1 MKIIGLDIGEKRI
14 GVATADTSVK
24 IAIPHSTVTVDGTE
38 IATILKIM
46 RNEGTNFVVVGLPRN
61 SKGEQTAQSE
71 IVRLFATELQ
81 SRGARIKFQD
91 ESLTSVVAERR
102 LKLRKKP
109 YSKEEID
116 REAATIILQDF
127 IEGFAAELSVDAKKK
142 HSSDRPTDNS
152 KRSEVLH
159 KKRPSSKLPI
169 LAISIIILVA
179 FVSLS
184 AIWFTANT
192 RPLANHPLRQTFT
205 VTAGESTSQIARNLK
220 SAGLIR
226 DQLAFTL
233 AAYLTGAKIPAKTY
247 FIAPNGTAWEILK
260 SLQ

>member
-24 IAIPHSTVTVDGTE
+24 IATPHSTVSVDGTE
-38 IATILKIM
+38 IETILKIM
-46 RNEGTNFVVVGLPRN
+46 SNAGTNLVVVGLPRN

-71 IVRLFATELQ
+71 IVRRFATKLQ

-91 ESLTSVVAERR
+91 ESLTSVLSERR

-127 IEGFAAELSVDAKKK
+127 IESFSPKGQNLQTFTTGLSQ
-142 HSSDRPTDNS
+142 N
-152 KRSEVLH
+152 KRSE
-159 KKRPSSKLPI
+159 KRPSLKTSIFAI
-169 LAISIIILVA
+169 LTIALVA
-179 FVSLS
+179 FSSLS
-184 AIWFTANT
+184 AIWFTTNT

-226 DQLAFTL
+226 DQLTFTL
-233 AAYLTGAKIPAKTY
+233 AAHMTGAKIPAKTHH
-247 FIAPNGTAWEILK
+247 ISPSETIWQILDQLTDK
-260 SLQ
+260 QT